1 MFSFDQMRMKPL
13 NKVVSK
19 YYVPVNFSFPSLGQD
34 VEKLLLNRNNYKY
47 TQCFALGG
55 GGGDFLL
62 FFNPSGISYQ
72 YKRKSFMKHNQI
84 NTAGNQK

>member
-55 GGGDFLL
+55 RG
-62 FFNPSGISYQ
+62 GISSCSLTHQ
-72 YKRKSFMKHNQI
+72 VSPTNIKESLS
-84 NTAGNQK
+84 